1 MGSWGR
7 LVFLR
12 RVETKLEG
20 NTKMWDSPRFFSL
33 MEAVSP

>member
-20 NTKMWDSPRFFSL
+20 NTKIWDSLRFLSF